1 MKPVEVEEKFKKTL
15 REIEVSWATKTLKPN
30 VLGFQIQ
37 PGTKW
42 LPGLVP
48 AKLEAYEA
56 RLGIM
61 FPDDLRKFY
70 LLANGTD
77 IPNIDLH
84 GSDGR
89 PQSFGIGIY
98 SYPSDIEEV
107 EHRIRDLL
115 KFLPQILSDI
125 ESDGIELG
133 PNPKFVPV
141 FGHRF
146 VLASGNPNSS
156 VVLSIY
162 EDDAIVYG
170 EDMETYLRHE
180 FL

>member
-61 FPDDLRKFY
+61 FPDDLRKSEMDFSKGATEVHQSSSSREPKAQVPDSSSNLAFEQKASQISKSSEVETD
-70 LLANGTD
+70 LLA
-77 IPNIDLH
+77 L
-84 GSDGR
+84 
-89 PQSFGIGIY
+89 QM
-98 SYPSDIEEV
+98 
-107 EHRIRDLL
+107 
-115 KFLPQILSDI
+115 FLE
-125 ESDGIELG
+125 ESD
-133 PNPKFVPV
+133 
-141 FGHRF
+141 
-146 VLASGNPNSS
+146 LAPS
-156 VVLSIY
+156 
-162 EDDAIVYG
+162 
-170 EDMETYLRHE
+170 
-180 FL
+180 